1 VVSSRTAEKQRRREE
16 RLQRERRLATAERR
30 AHVRNQFLAGL
41 FALAALGGA
50 TVLILV
56 SHDGG
61 GPAVASAAAPFGQH
75 YAGLDARREA
85 AHVPTMMQTMNGR
98 VHFHPLL
105 AVYVDG
111 KRISVPADIGIDPK
125 RDSMRMAGL
134 HTHDASGTI
143 HVEGVEHATLGQFFR
158 IWGVAL
164 SSTRLGPYRAG
175 SGNTVRM
182 WVDGKPSQAFGSLKL
197 ADRQRI
203 VIKYQRSS

>member
-1 VVSSRTAEKQRRREE
+1 VSSRSAEKQRRREARSQQE
-16 RLQRERRLATAERR
+16 HRLATAERR
-30 AHVRNQFLAGL
+30 ARIRNQFLAAL
-41 FALAALGGA
+41 FALAAVGSA
-50 TVLILV
+50 TVFMLA
-56 SHDGG
+56 SGG
-61 GPAVASAAAPFGQH
+61 GGRPAVASAAGPFGQH

-85 AHVPTMMQTMNGR
+85 AHVPTMMQTMNSR

-125 RDSMRMAGL
+125 RDSMQMAGL

-175 SGNTVRM
+175 GGNTVRT

>member
-1 VVSSRTAEKQRRREE
+1 
-16 RLQRERRLATAERR
+16 
-30 AHVRNQFLAGL
+30 
-41 FALAALGGA
+41 
-50 TVLILV
+50 VLILA
-56 SHDGG
+56 SQGGG
-61 GPAVASAAAPFGQH
+61 GPAVASAAGPFGPH

-85 AHVPTMMQTMNGR
+85 AHVPTMMQTMNSR

-111 KRISVPADIGIDPK
+111 KRITVPADIGIDPK
-125 RDSMRMAGL
+125 RDSMQMAGL

-175 SGNTVRM
+175 GGDAVRLWLAKARGPATDRHQVPKEHVKWRPPCSASPPSLVRSG
-182 WVDGKPSQAFGSLKL
+182 WDS
-197 ADRQRI
+197 
-203 VIKYQRSS
+203 